1 MQRGR
6 WGPRARASAPAG
18 SGPGTRAS
26 RRRASRRS
34 PGFLRRRSCRRHRR
48 RPWSAPERLAQLL
61 PELLS
66 GVFVAGRRALHFGEL
81 LQQRALLRRQLGG
94 RPHVHAHV
102 EIAAPA
108 LAHARQPLATQPVHG
123 AGLRAG
129 LQLQRRRP
137 VRSGHAQL
145 RAQRRLREGQ
155 RQIVDEV
162 VTLTLEARV
171 LGDVEHGDQVTG
183 RTVARPRG
191 AGPAH
196 REVVMIG
203 DPRGDVD
210 LHQLLRANPAVPLA
224 LRAGL
229 RDDAPIPGT
238 RGTGRHRY
246 ELPEHGAC
254 GPLHLARATAR
265 AAGRRAR
272 ARRGAAAAAFGAPL
286 VGAHLDL
293 LGGAARHLGEI
304 ELEGHLHVLA
314 AVLLLP
320 AAPAPEQ
327 RIEAAQPA
335 EVAHEHVERF
345 GQVEVR
351 EPEVTAARSASAAQT
366 GGAIAIVGG
375 ALLRIPQDLV
385 GLGDLLELRLGRLLF
400 VRTYAIGMMLHREAT
415 VGLFDLGFV
424 RVARDAEQRVVVV
437 RHSSSSPTRRLV
449 WSTRATILSYGM
461 RVGPMTPMTP
471 ASAPSRYEAVTSV
484 KGASL
489 GS

>member
-18 SGPGTRAS
+18 SGPETRAS

-34 PGFLRRRSCRRHRR
+34 PVFLRRRSYRTRRR
-48 RPWSAPERLAQLL
+48 RPWSASERLAQLL

-66 GVFVAGRRALHFGEL
+66 GVLVAGRRALHFGEL
-81 LQQRALLRRQLGG
+81 LQHRALLRRQLGG

-108 LAHARQPLATQPVHG
+108 LAHARQPLAAQPVHG

-129 LQLQRRRP
+129 LQFERRRA

-155 RQIVDEV
+155 RQVVDEI
-162 VTLTLEARV
+162 VTLTLEAGV
-171 LGDVEHGDQVTG
+171 LGDVEHGDQVAR

-203 DPRGDVD
+203 DARGDVD
-210 LHQLLRANPAVPLA
+210 LHQLLGANPAVPLA
-224 LRAGL
+224 LRAGP

-254 GPLHLARATAR
+254 GPPHLARAIAR
-265 AAGRRAR
+265 AAGRGTR

-286 VGAHLDL
+286 IGAHLDL
-293 LGGAARHLGEI
+293 LGGAARHLSEI
-304 ELEGHLHVLA
+304 ELEGHLQVLA

-320 AAPAPEQ
+320 AAPAPE
-327 RIEAAQPA
+327 
-335 EVAHEHVERF
+335 
-345 GQVEVR
+345 
-351 EPEVTAARSASAAQT
+351 
-366 GGAIAIVGG
+366 
-375 ALLRIPQDLV
+375 
-385 GLGDLLELRLGRLLF
+385 
-400 VRTYAIGMMLHREAT
+400 
-415 VGLFDLGFV
+415 
-424 RVARDAEQRVVVV
+424 
-437 RHSSSSPTRRLV
+437 
-449 WSTRATILSYGM
+449 
-461 RVGPMTPMTP
+461 
-471 ASAPSRYEAVTSV
+471 
-484 KGASL
+484 
-489 GS
+489 